1 MDHDAAAL
9 VSFGAHPVEKRLARA
24 MCPARRQQDAGIGA
38 VVGVVK
44 LVEQSKILVGER
56 LLVEEDE
63 WAGRFPQI
71 GWERLDEFLAA
82 HRELALVAHTRREG
96 QPDAGRQISPD
107 RGMGAPGALGTVI
120 VKAVVVQER
129 AAAAQVTQRTDA

>member
-24 MCPARRQQDAGIGA
+24 MCPARRQQDPGIG
-38 VVGVVK
+38 VVVSVVK
-44 LVEQSKILVGER
+44 LVEQSKIFVGER

-96 QPDAGRQISPD
+96 QPDAGREVGSD
-107 RGMGAPGALGTVI
+107 CSMGTSRTLGA
-120 VKAVVVQER
+120 
-129 AAAAQVTQRTDA
+129 